1 MRSTDSCGR
10 RSAGTNTYPSSWHQ
24 WESQQSSPKLQR
36 ARDKWRITLFSWN
49 PPELACRIYWNETV
63 SLQEQGICENVE
75 AYPTTLVTSTRD
87 GWQFGKC
94 AGTIG
99 PRELDWL
106 IRYWLISI
114 G

>member
-1 MRSTDSCGR
+1 
-10 RSAGTNTYPSSWHQ
+10 
-24 WESQQSSPKLQR
+24 
-36 ARDKWRITLFSWN
+36 LFSWN